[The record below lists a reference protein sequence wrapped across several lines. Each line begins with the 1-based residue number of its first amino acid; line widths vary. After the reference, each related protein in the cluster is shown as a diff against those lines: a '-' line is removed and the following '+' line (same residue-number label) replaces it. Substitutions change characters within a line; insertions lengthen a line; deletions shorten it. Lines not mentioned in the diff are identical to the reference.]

1 MATLLEL
8 RRRTLS
14 VRNTEQITRAMKM
27 VATARLRRAQEAIIS
42 ARPFAARILKVLN
55 TVAGAADPESHPL
68 LREREPRRVEVVV
81 ITSDRGLCGSFN
93 TNVLKRAGILLDS
106 LPQPNPG
113 VLAVGRKGKDHFR
126 RRGIP
131 LEDASVEDL
140 FRDLGYEHAREIA
153 GPLME
158 RYTHTDPEDPEGV
171 DAIYLVF
178 NEFRNIL
185 HQDVVVEPLLPIRRL
200 DLDASAEGADDTA
213 LHTAGTGAPREFL
226 YEPGEREIFAELM
239 PRHVEYQIWRALLE
253 SAAAEQAARMT
264 AMDNATRNANELI
277 ADLTL
282 TMNRVRQATITRE
295 ILEVVSG
302 AEALD

>member
-42 ARPFAARILKVLN
+42 ARPFASRILAVLN
-55 TVAGAADPESHPL
+55 SVAAAADPHSHPL
-68 LREREPRRVEVVV
+68 LEERPPRRIEVVV

-106 LPQPNPG
+106 LREAGPG
-113 VLAVGRKGKDHFR
+113 VRSVGRKGKDHFR
-126 RRGIP
+126 RRGVP
-131 LEDASVEDL
+131 LTDSLEDL
-140 FRDLGYEHAREIA
+140 FRDLGYEHARDLAE
-153 GPLME
+153 PLME
-158 RYTHTDPEDPEGV
+158 RYCAAPADPEGL

-185 HQDVVVEPLLPIRRL
+185 QQDVVVEQLLPIRRL
-200 DLDASAEGADDTA
+200 NLDGSEADS
-213 LHTAGTGAPREFL
+213 PREFL
-226 YEPGEREIFAELM
+226 YEPSEREIFSELM
-239 PRHVEYQIWRALLE
+239 PRHVEYQIWKALLE

-277 ADLTL
+277 SELTL
-282 TMNRVRQATITRE
+282 TMNRVRQAAITRE

>member
-68 LREREPRRVEVVV
+68 LRQREPKRVEVVV

-106 LPQPNPG
+106 LPQPSPG
-113 VLAVGRKGKDHFR
+113 VLPVGRKGKDHFR

-131 LEDASVEDL
+131 VDGAVEDL
-140 FRDLGYEHAREIA
+140 FRDLGYEHARQIA

-158 RYTHTDPEDPEGV
+158 RYTHSDPDDPEGL
-171 DAIYLVF
+171 DALYLVF

-200 DLDASAEGADDTA
+200 DLPAAGDGSDDTPD
-213 LHTAGTGAPREFL
+213 GVSGNGAAREFL
-226 YEPGEREIFAELM
+226 YEPTEREIFAELM

-302 AEALD
+302 AEALA

>member
-68 LREREPRRVEVVV
+68 LREREPKRVEVVV

-106 LPQPNPG
+106 LPPPGPG
-113 VLAVGRKGKDHFR
+113 VLPVGRKGKDHFR
-126 RRGIP
+126 RRGLP
-131 LEDASVEDL
+131 VDTAVEDL
-140 FRDLGYEHAREIA
+140 FRDLGYEHARQIA

-158 RYTHTDPEDPEGV
+158 RYTHSDPDDPEGL
-171 DAIYLVF
+171 DALYLVF

-200 DLDASAEGADDTA
+200 DLPAAGDESDDTSA
-213 LHTAGTGAPREFL
+213 GVSANRTAREFL
-226 YEPGEREIFAELM
+226 YEPTEREIFAELM

-302 AEALD
+302 AEALA

>member
-42 ARPFAARILKVLN
+42 ARPFASRILAVLN
-55 TVAGAADPESHPL
+55 SVAAAADPESHPL
-68 LREREPRRVEVVV
+68 LAERPPKRLEVVV
-81 ITSDRGLCGSFN
+81 VTSDRGLCGSFN

-106 LPQPNPG
+106 LRESDPG
-113 VLAVGRKGKDHFR
+113 VRPVGRKGKDHFR
-126 RRGIP
+126 RSGAP
-131 LEDASVEDL
+131 VTDSLEDL
-140 FRDLGYEHAREIA
+140 FRDLGYEHARAIA
-153 GPLME
+153 EPLME
-158 RYTHTDPEDPEGV
+158 RYCAEPDDPEGL
-171 DAIYLVF
+171 DAIFLVF

-185 HQDVVVEPLLPIRRL
+185 QQDVVVEQLLPIRRL
-200 DLDASAEGADDTA
+200 NLDGSEADS
-213 LHTAGTGAPREFL
+213 PREFL
-226 YEPGEREIFAELM
+226 YEPSEREIFSELM
-239 PRHVEYQIWRALLE
+239 PRHVEYQIWKALLE

-277 ADLTL
+277 SDLTL
-282 TMNRVRQATITRE
+282 TMNRVRQAAITRE

-302 AEALD
+302 AEALR

>member
-68 LREREPRRVEVVV
+68 LRQREPKRVEVVV

-106 LPQPNPG
+106 LPQPSPG
-113 VLAVGRKGKDHFR
+113 VLPVGRKGKDHFR

-131 LEDASVEDL
+131 VDGAVEDL
-140 FRDLGYEHAREIA
+140 FRDLGYEHARQIA

-158 RYTHTDPEDPEGV
+158 RYTHSDPDDPEGL
-171 DAIYLVF
+171 DALYLVF

-200 DLDASAEGADDTA
+200 DLPAAGDDSDDTPD
-213 LHTAGTGAPREFL
+213 GVPGNGAPREFL
-226 YEPGEREIFAELM
+226 YEPTEPEIFAELM

-302 AEALD
+302 AEALA

>member
-68 LREREPRRVEVVV
+68 LREREPKRVEVVV

-106 LPQPNPG
+106 LPQPSPG
-113 VLAVGRKGKDHFR
+113 VLPVGRKGKDHFR
-126 RRGIP
+126 RRGFP
-131 LEDASVEDL
+131 VDTAVEDL
-140 FRDLGYEHAREIA
+140 FRDLGYEHARQIA

-158 RYTHTDPEDPEGV
+158 RYTHSDPDDPEGL
-171 DAIYLVF
+171 DALYLVF

-200 DLDASAEGADDTA
+200 DLPATGEDSDDAAAGSPPGNTA
-213 LHTAGTGAPREFL
+213 AREFL
-226 YEPGEREIFAELM
+226 YEPAEREIFAELM

-302 AEALD
+302 AEALA

>member
-68 LREREPRRVEVVV
+68 LRQRAPKRVEVVV

-106 LPQPNPG
+106 LPQPSPG
-113 VLAVGRKGKDHFR
+113 VLPVGRKGKDHFR

-131 LEDASVEDL
+131 VDGAVEDL
-140 FRDLGYEHAREIA
+140 FRDLGYEHARQIA

-158 RYTHTDPEDPEGV
+158 RYTHSDPDDPEGL
-171 DAIYLVF
+171 DALYLVF

-200 DLDASAEGADDTA
+200 DLPAAGDDSDDTPDGVSGNG
-213 LHTAGTGAPREFL
+213 TAREFL
-226 YEPGEREIFAELM
+226 YEPTEREIFAELM

-302 AEALD
+302 AEALA